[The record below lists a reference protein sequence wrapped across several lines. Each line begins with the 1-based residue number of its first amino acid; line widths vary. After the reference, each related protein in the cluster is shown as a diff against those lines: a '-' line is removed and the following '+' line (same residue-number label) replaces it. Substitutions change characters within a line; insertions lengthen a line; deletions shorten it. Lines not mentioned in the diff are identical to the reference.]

1 MAALSP
7 TMRGV
12 IFMVI
17 ATIGWAAMMIF
28 VRLLVDDYSTFEILF
43 VRNAVALIVLTPLL
57 MRSGLGVLRT
67 GRPWLHVLRATLS
80 YLGMLGLYYGISLI
94 PLGDVVA
101 LSFTQPL
108 FITML
113 AVPMLGEAVGM
124 ARWRATAIGFLGV
137 LIIVRPGFAE
147 ISGATI
153 AVLVAALLYSASNIC
168 IKLLMRT
175 DTPLQAVVYVN
186 LIMLPLALVPALF
199 AWNAPGW
206 ADFGLMIGVGLSGT
220 LGVYMLTK
228 SYHVAD
234 ASAVVPFDFLRLPMT
249 AAGAFILFGE
259 VVDLWTWIGAA
270 VIFGSSY
277 VLVRFESRRDAVTS
291 NNA

>member
-17 ATIGWAAMMIF
+17 ATFGWTGMMIF

-43 VRNAVALIVLTPLL
+43 VRNAVALIVLAPLL

-108 FITML
+108 FITVL
-113 AVPMLGEAVGM
+113 AALMLGEVVGM
-124 ARWRATAIGFLGV
+124 ARWRATVIGFLGV

-199 AWNAPGW
+199 AWNTPGL
-206 ADFGLMIGVGLSGT
+206 ADFGLMVGVGLSGT

-228 SYHVAD
+228 SYQVAD

-249 AAGAFILFGE
+249 ATGAFILFGE
-259 VVDLWTWIGAA
+259 VVDLWTW
-270 VIFGSSY
+270 
-277 VLVRFESRRDAVTS
+277 
-291 NNA
+291 

>member
-43 VRNAVALIVLTPLL
+43 VRNAVALIVLSPLL

-108 FITML
+108 FITVL
-113 AVPMLGEAVGM
+113 AALILGEAVGM

-228 SYHVAD
+228 SYQAAD

-259 VVDLWTWIGAA
+259 IVDLWTWIGAA

-277 VLVRFESRRDAVTS
+277 ALVRFESRRDAVTS